1 MPFTSL
7 FQVRFDECAAD
18 GAARASTL
26 LRYTIETAFAHSASK
41 GFPLAW
47 YDAHGVY
54 WLVRRAHLELH
65 RPVPYGSRVSVTT
78 QVVGFRRIWARRRN
92 VVREEDG
99 PTVGTITMDW
109 VLTDRHGSPVRVPR
123 EMEQA
128 FPALAERFAVR
139 ALDLG
144 NRPADARRDD
154 YVVPA
159 HQSDPRAHVNTAAY
173 LDLFED
179 GLAASG
185 VASQQRPATL
195 ELEFLRQSVPGDT
208 VLRTVWSADGTW
220 VMELTTPEGDA
231 IARGIRLLAGPA
243 RKENVIRDE

>member
-1 MPFTSL
+1 MEFTSV

-26 LRYTIETAFAHSASK
+26 LRYTIETAFAHSAAK

-47 YDAHGVY
+47 YDAHGLY
-54 WLVRRAHLELH
+54 WLVRRAQLEIH

-92 VVREEDG
+92 VLREEAG
-99 PTVGTITMDW
+99 PMVGTITMDW
-109 VLTDRHGSPVRVPR
+109 VFTDRQGSPVRIAP

-128 FPALAERFAVR
+128 FPAFAERVTVQ

-144 NRPADARRDD
+144 IRPAGTRRDD
-154 YVVPA
+154 YTVPA
-159 HQSDPRAHVNTAAY
+159 HQSDPRGHMNTAAY

-185 VASQQRPATL
+185 IAIQQRPAVFR
-195 ELEFLRQSVPGDT
+195 LEFFRQSVPGDI
-208 VLRTVWSADGTW
+208 VARTLWSVDSTW
-220 VMELTTPEGDA
+220 IMDLTTAQGEA
-231 IARGIRLLAGPA
+231 IARGIRLRAGPA
-243 RKENVIRDE
+243 KEENEASDE